1 MKAIL
6 ISCFDWYEKR
16 LKPIRE
22 ILEYKNY
29 DVKILTS
36 DFDHIRKNYIT
47 NKNNLKG
54 CQYVHVS
61 SYKRNISIR
70 RLYSHFSFAHS
81 IYTILE
87 KENPDL
93 VYALLP
99 PNSVAKYCIKY
110 KQKHEDKKVIFD
122 VIDMWPE
129 SMPINSIKKTIPY
142 LMWKNM
148 RDKNIAKADY
158 VFLEC
163 DLYQKELKACQPSNF
178 STLHLFKEQT
188 ENEKQ
193 LIRSMVKAKND
204 FNCAENTMI
213 LGYVGSINNIIDIVS
228 IRQLVGLLSKEYQVE
243 VRVIGEG
250 ENRKTLLAELEKEN
264 VKVKYYGELYEENK
278 KIEILT
284 PCDFALNIMKDSV
297 KVGLTI
303 KSIDYFSYGIPIINN
318 IKGDTWKIVEDKNVG
333 INFNQQSFLND
344 IRKYRKKGNMHVAV
358 LDVYDDLFSKKAFV
372 RQVEKGI
379 NEKYV

>member
-16 LKPIRE
+16 LKPIKE
-22 ILEYKNY
+22 ILEKKNY
-29 DVKILTS
+29 DVNILTS
-36 DFDHIRKNYIT
+36 DFNHTSKKYNVKYLE
-47 NKNNLKG
+47 K
-54 CQYVHVS
+54 CQYVHVKE
-61 SYKRNISIR
+61 YKKNISIKR
-70 RLYSHFSFAHS
+70 MYSHFLFAQS
-81 IYTILE
+81 IYAILE
-87 KENPDL
+87 KEKPDL
-93 VYALLP
+93 IYALLP
-99 PNSVAKYCIKY
+99 PNSVAKYCIRYKEKY
-110 KQKHEDKKVIFD
+110 KRKKVIFD

-129 SMPINSIKKTIPY
+129 SMPLNAIKKTFPY
-142 LMWKNM
+142 LIWKNL
-148 RDKNIAKADY
+148 RDKNLPKADY

-163 DLYQKELKACQPSNF
+163 DLYRDELKECLPPNF
-178 STLHLFKEQT
+178 SILHLFKEQM

-193 LIRSMVKAKND
+193 RICFIVKN
-204 FNCAENTMI
+204 ENNFDQTEKTMI
-213 LGYVGSINNIIDIVS
+213 LGYVGSINNIIDIAS
-228 IRQLVGLLSKEYQVE
+228 IRQIVGLLSKEYQVE

-250 ENRKTLLAELEKEN
+250 ENRKTLLEELEKEN

-318 IKGDTWKIVEDKNVG
+318 IQGDTWKIVEEKNIGV
-333 INFNQQSFLND
+333 NFKQQSFLND
-344 IRKYRKKGNMHVAV
+344 IKEYREKGNMHATV
-358 LDVYDDLFSKKAFV
+358 LEVYDDLFSKKAFI